1 MGCCW
6 INWSRDQVF
15 ERYYQVI
22 LCYVFL
28 FKSSNSSR
36 IVLFLVMFQQ
46 LVIYFFKTYVSLMF
60 LCLPTYIYIFHIV
73 FFFVLFLLYN
83 SIHIFSLTCVFLLL
97 LFPLSFLIFLVLLLG
112 SNVRSGFELLLHKF
126 YLIFIFY
133 LDWIL
138 HVIRMYLMEA

>member
-1 MGCCW
+1 M
-6 INWSRDQVF
+6 SELSEYDRDHALSEGF
-15 ERYYQVI
+15 
-22 LCYVFL
+22 
-28 FKSSNSSR
+28 
-36 IVLFLVMFQQ
+36 VLRAPFGFLVG
-46 LVIYFFKTYVSLMF
+46 
-60 LCLPTYIYIFHIV
+60 IFHIV